1 MNLEVILLKAQLEA
15 LRNYY
20 VSSLVTLFSH
30 DEEKN
35 DKVWLAKFFLWR
47 FERDNLSSLDSLPA
61 LASPEKEVINHRCFQ
76 LEVLMDVAYIQGDLG
91 GYDVTRVI
99 FSHHIARANDVFE
112 KSDGSEESMISIID
126 KLYE

>member
-35 DKVWLAKFFLWR
+35 DKVWLAKFFL
-47 FERDNLSSLDSLPA
+47 
-61 LASPEKEVINHRCFQ
+61 
-76 LEVLMDVAYIQGDLG
+76 
-91 GYDVTRVI
+91 
-99 FSHHIARANDVFE
+99 
-112 KSDGSEESMISIID
+112 
-126 KLYE
+126 